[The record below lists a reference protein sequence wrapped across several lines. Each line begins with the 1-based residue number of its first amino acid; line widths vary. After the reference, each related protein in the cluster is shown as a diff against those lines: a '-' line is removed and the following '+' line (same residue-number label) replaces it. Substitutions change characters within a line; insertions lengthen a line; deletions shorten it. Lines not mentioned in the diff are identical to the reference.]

1 MKVLNSLMTISF
13 LWFLTPVNVGTC
25 HLLGHSLEE
34 ERQMLQ
40 FDEILYSAQIESGKL
55 NSDNSLL

>member
-1 MKVLNSLMTISF
+1 MTISF
-13 LWFLTPVNVGTC
+13 LWFLTPVNVGTG